1 MKKLIVSI
9 KTTSEAFSDF
19 KKVLDKAQKGNH
31 KQNQMEISFGKKKD
45 FDRFAKNIGVL
56 AAIVRHKP
64 KSVYELAQLLK
75 MDVSNLNKLIQFFN
89 TVGALKL
96 VSTVSHGRVIH
107 TPVVEYQQIEFN
119 LKAG

>member
-19 KKVLDKAQKGNH
+19 KRVLSKARKG
-31 KQNQMEISFGKKKD
+31 KQNHIEISFGTKKD

-56 AAIVRHKP
+56 AAIVHHNP
-64 KSVYELAQLLK
+64 KSVYELAQILK
-75 MDVSNLNKLIQFFN
+75 MDVSNLNKLIQFFK

-96 VSTVSHGRVIH
+96 VSTTSQGRLVH